1 MAKKKIPWGVGMCL
15 LDGPLSLPELKTSIL
30 TAPFDSTLQPGR
42 GKMPARHR
50 RLLQNLDGNL
60 AELMNI
66 GWVVQQD
73 DLYALTPLGRDEIGK
88 ITLDARSKIETAS
101 QAFQSLMQP
110 ATASKVTLIIQIM
123 LAVIKLPAG
132 ILSGSVGLLND
143 SFDTILD
150 LFSSLLVYLGI
161 RFNRER
167 LVSIVLVIFMLLTGG
182 LTLYEAIHRLFVP
195 FVPNVDLFPFAA
207 AVLSALSGLILWTY
221 LRYVGLKYNLMAF
234 IAESVDAR
242 NHIIVSLGVTAG
254 LVASLLH
261 FGWLD
266 MLVGLAVA
274 ILILWS
280 AIGLVSELLHS
291 SAEKPVDLSHY
302 GLWLQSVYQNR
313 REHYLRNL
321 MLSLVKNGEAKT
333 REELVLKIRKATDL
347 RENSPLKSVGL
358 NRRLLEDEVIEYNL
372 NELISHEWLV
382 DGETIALSTKG
393 KEYLAREMQ
402 RHRRLSQFVK

>member
-1 MAKKKIPWGVGMCL
+1 MAKIKIPWGVGMCL

-221 LRYVGLKYNLMAF
+221 LQYVGLKYNLMAF

-402 RHRRLSQFVK
+402 RHRR

>member
-1 MAKKKIPWGVGMCL
+1 MAKIKIPWGVGMCL

-221 LRYVGLKYNLMAF
+221 LRYEGLKYNLMAF

-402 RHRRLSQFVK
+402 RHRR

>member
-1 MAKKKIPWGVGMCL
+1 MAKIKIPWGVGMCL

-167 LVSIVLVIFMLLTGG
+167 LASIVLVIFMLLTGG

-402 RHRRLSQFVK
+402 RHRR

>member
-1 MAKKKIPWGVGMCL
+1 MAKIKIPWGVGMCL

-402 RHRRLSQFVK
+402 RHRR

>member
-402 RHRRLSQFVK
+402 RHRR

>member
-1 MAKKKIPWGVGMCL
+1 MAKIKIPWGVGMCL

-60 AELMNI
+60 ADLMNI

-167 LVSIVLVIFMLLTGG
+167 LASIVLVIFMLLTGG